1 MALKFSFGSIW
12 NIVLGL
18 TIAFVSAEPSIPF
31 DFKNVEILTPDSHSS
46 LQHKPFVSVIYYYKR
61 ELPRLRA
68 FFKELDK
75 SAEYLDIYGTKTGI
89 LDCSSDAASKV
100 EECKASRVEYN
111 VYSYRDGNSLLTLEL
126 ETMFDVNSIMSNILQ
141 LILLHEVP
149 IVQSRSDRQQIELKH
164 KGKSDVIFSFHKAI
178 GTYEHR
184 VFMEVAYAYQDRYKF
199 GLTTET
205 KTTEGLKEADL
216 VTATDD
222 ATVWV
227 LYCRDADKDSDGCP
241 SVRYRGKMD
250 LPSLAVFLKA
260 LSLPRI
266 FELPEH
272 GTIPTCRNEKF
283 HCVFLYYDRD
293 TKDQVLEAAEN
304 LTFEIYG
311 VAGIVVVDTE
321 KIVFDEIHGFNGK
334 TPSISVFLK
343 EEDTPRFMTTEWSL
357 DNIATFIQ
365 ANLFDQQP
373 VEGDREEGPLESK
386 EMDAKQ
392 MEKTGYNFPSV
403 EEVETQDDQVAEAVF
418 QLSRDPMKLSLVP
431 ALTDKTFPATV
442 EERDLLAVLF
452 YLPFDSRSMAFLR
465 AYGEASYSLEDKHAS
480 RSPLGRVNCYDWTDV
495 CGQQNVSSYPTVR
508 FFKKGQ
514 DPVDY
519 KGALDTDAVV
529 SVVKLMQQGSPMMLT
544 TQTDAQKFVAGT
556 LPENIIAYTNMSVLG
571 LFEQAGPELS
581 AFKDVAVSLQNTT
594 VFAYVQGQLAK
605 DIAEKLGQ
613 PVPAVLVFRH
623 DDPYSDTKSLTTDLT
638 VDSIRKLVLINR
650 LPTLPEL
657 TADIF
662 PLMYRQDKPFLILFC
677 DKYEETETTK
687 IKKTVADLALSG
699 LFPGVFFTWMHAR
712 GSSIGATIFSEYTWS
727 SVLPALSLVYHRT
740 GKVYSK
746 VEGEFTPESVQ
757 EWLSRA
763 VNGQEE
769 PTKVLPQGDWKP
781 AARSYDFLGLSEFE
795 SKYGESLDHKP
806 TLQAAEEFGAGFNSD
821 GTEIEYEK
829 GERVEQESQGSDSTD
844 DEIRNEL
851 LELRSSRLYH
861 QVPDRKESPIMSH
874 DTQESQDIPASSA
887 EESADD
893 LHKESPKHTEL

>member
-1 MALKFSFGSIW
+1 MALIFSIGSIW

-18 TIAFVSAEPSIPF
+18 LVAFVCAEPSIPF
-31 DFKNVEILTPDSHSS
+31 DFKHVEILTPESHTS

-89 LDCSSDAASKV
+89 LDCSGDAASTV
-100 EECKASRVEYN
+100 EECKTARVEYN

-149 IVQSRSDRQQIELKH
+149 IVQSRSDRQQIELKQR
-164 KGKSDVIFSFHKAI
+164 GKSDVIFSFHKAI

-205 KTTEGLKEADL
+205 KTAEGLKEAET
-216 VTATDD
+216 VTISDD
-222 ATVWV
+222 AAVWV
-227 LYCRDADKDSDGCP
+227 LYCRDADEDSEGCP

-272 GTIPTCRNEKF
+272 GTIPSCRNEKF

-293 TKDQVLEAAEN
+293 TKEQVFEAAET
-304 LTFEIYG
+304 LKFEIYG

-321 KIVFDEIHGFNGK
+321 KIVFEDAHGFNGK
-334 TPSISVFLK
+334 TPAISVFLK
-343 EEDTPRFMTTEWSL
+343 EEEAPRFMTTEWSL
-357 DNIATFIQ
+357 DNIASFIQ
-365 ANLFDQQP
+365 SNLFDQEP
-373 VEGDREEGPLESK
+373 MDVEGGSQEGTPGSSDMNEK
-386 EMDAKQ
+386 D

-418 QLSRDPMKLSLVP
+418 QLSRDPMKLSLIP

-442 EERDLLAVLF
+442 QERDLLAVLF

-465 AYGEASYSLEDKHAS
+465 AYGEASFSLEDKHAS
-480 RSPLGRVNCYDWTDV
+480 RSPLGRVNCYDWMDV

-514 DPVDY
+514 DPTDY

-529 SVVKLMQQGSPMMLT
+529 SVVKLMQQESPMMLT
-544 TQTDAQKFVAGT
+544 TQTEVQKFVAGT

-571 LFEQAGPELS
+571 LFVQTGPEVS
-581 AFKDVAVSLQNTT
+581 AFKEVAGSLQNTT
-594 VFAYVQGQLAK
+594 VFAHVQGQLAK

-613 PVPAVLVFRH
+613 PVPCVLVFRH

-638 VDSIRKLVLINR
+638 ADRIKTLVSNSR

-657 TADIF
+657 TADVF
-662 PLMYRQDKPFLILFC
+662 PLMYSQDKPLLILFC
-677 DKYEETETTK
+677 DKYEEAETTL

-699 LFPGVFFTWMHAR
+699 LFPGVVFAWMHAR
-712 GSSIGATIFSEYTWS
+712 GSSIGATIFSEYAWS

-740 GKVYSK
+740 GKVYNK
-746 VEGEFTPESVQ
+746 VEGEYSPESVQ

-763 VNGQEE
+763 VSGQEE
-769 PTKVLPQGDWKP
+769 PAKVLPQGDWKP

-795 SKYGESLDHKP
+795 SKYGESPEHKP

-821 GTEIEYEK
+821 GTEIEYET
-829 GERVEQESQGSDSTD
+829 SDSSEDEGQSSSGNAD

-861 QVPDRKESPIMSH
+861 QVPDRKESPV
-874 DTQESQDIPASSA
+874 TSQDVPASSA

-893 LHKESPKHTEL
+893 LHKEHPKHTEL